1 MKQHDQIKLD
11 MISNINETIIDEVTD
26 RKITLSPKLNRPAS
40 RNSKQW
46 IAIGSIAASLALFF
60 GIFFVLIVPMMGTK
74 VPVYQGMT
82 IRTESAASVST
93 DREHTGISLLSANY
107 GRPAKLVPLGK
118 SNGTPNGVAN
128 GHHKEDD
135 DKLQNKIKD
144 LVTIEVIADDEVRY
158 YVKPGETFI
167 IEIHIDNPKDYEI
180 QSFTLNGKKYANY
193 MFKEGSTMELLLLE
207 VTAPSEPGY
216 VEYTIDAIKYID
228 GTEIKDVDMSNG
240 DKSVKAGIAYPE
252 APSAAVTSQ
261 SISTTSAELSIRI
274 SDMYSLIGNHELI
287 VYLSDGEKIVDSKP
301 LAVGDNTVVFN
312 NLLMSTTYE
321 YGVATT
327 FDLVDGRDLHME
339 WLLTNTFT
347 TAGAFGISNAEAT
360 QDSISFEVNR
370 IGEVGTITAVSI
382 YDAATDELVEMG
394 NSTDIRAFS
403 GLLSNH
409 TYDLYIDFVYTVNGE
424 EINDWVAVK
433 GITTAAKTAPTLAF
447 SATSADQTSVSY
459 AIETE
464 DPDGILHVTKVEL
477 IKDGESMK
485 DNGVTVDGKFDGILS
500 NNIYTVKVTY
510 SYDLNDGQ
518 GEHTESV
525 SAEIT
530 TEAKTAPV
538 LTFGQ
543 NSADQTSLTYS
554 VDVADP
560 DGLLNV
566 TNVELL
572 KGDEIVQE
580 NSSAL
585 EGKFESLLSNN
596 TYTVKVVYSY
606 DLNDGK
612 GVHTK
617 FVTSEISTKTK
628 KAPTVKISQVGATDT
643 AVSGTYAVTDKDMV
657 CTVVSVELYK
667 GETLVQ
673 STDKTEFIFSDLNAY
688 TDYEIRV
695 TYTYDL
701 NDGAGAQTK
710 TKTYAVK
717 TSPAL
722 IVDSFK
728 VLNTAAV
735 EEGES
740 IRLQINLQNPSRLIP
755 TSIVINGETYS
766 CSTASAATVAFV
778 DIVVKDQFEGGDT
791 ELTIESIQTAEMDKS
806 RTYTTPIRENN
817 AAQVFIKSRLE
828 IMGVEVAVKDDN
840 NYVQRDYVFPEDE
853 VYAIVTLLNKTGYTV
868 ESINGATEAAG
879 DLVKIDQEHYAVKFS
894 PSVQYGASITYRIRE
909 VVYNNGDGSQSVSG
923 NVFTDSSMLYLQ
935 GTKEIRTAEDLLHM
949 NEGYYYV
956 LQNDIDLSGRNWTGG
971 AFAGAF
977 EGNGYAIENMTYIGR
992 VEVSGNGMSGIGL
1005 FRNGSG
1011 SIQNLTLKAVNLVI
1025 DFGPYQEV
1033 ATIKGFVGGFIGA
1046 SGDVSFKNCSIDKDS
1061 IISASNALVGG
1072 FVGGNVSVTME
1083 NCTNNAT
1090 VSGDFLTS
1098 GFVGSMGCDETK
1110 FINCI
1115 NNGDIIGKGENYKT
1129 VGFVFQADKAEFVNC
1144 INAGGVPLSCGFSGQ
1159 DATYTGCINVVTTSE
1174 PPFGYSDQTTNSYN
1188 LGDNVTVAEL
1198 NSKSFYTETL
1208 GWDEE
1213 IWNLDDLDIENDKFP
1228 TLK

>member
-1 MKQHDQIKLD
+1 MKQNDQIKLD
-11 MISNINETIIDEVTD
+11 MISNIHEEIIDEVTD
-26 RKITLSPKLNRPAS
+26 RKIALTHKIYCTRS
-40 RNSKQW
+40 RTFKRRL
-46 IAIGSIAASLALFF
+46 AIGSIAASLALFF

-93 DREHTGISLLSANY
+93 DREHADLSLLSASY
-107 GRPAKLVPLGK
+107 GKPAKLVPLGK

-135 DKLQNKIKD
+135 DQLQNKIDD
-144 LVTIEVIADDEVRY
+144 LVTIDVMADDEVRY

-167 IEIHIDNPKDYEI
+167 IEIHIANPDNFEI
-180 QSFTLNGKKYANY
+180 QSFTLNGQKYANY
-193 MFKEGSTMELLLLE
+193 MFKEGSTMERLLLE
-207 VTAPSEPGY
+207 VTAPATPGY

-228 GTEIKDVDMSNG
+228 GTEIKDVDMSSG

-252 APSAAVTSQ
+252 APSAAVTAQ
-261 SISTTSAELSIRI
+261 SISTTSTELTVSI
-274 SDMYSLIGNHELI
+274 SDPYALIGGNELAI
-287 VYLSDGEKIVDSKP
+287 YLSDGEKIVDTKP
-301 LAVGDNTVVFN
+301 LAVGENTVVFN
-312 NLLMSTTYE
+312 NLFISTTYE
-321 YGVATT
+321 YGIVTA
-327 FDLVDGRDLHME
+327 FDLVDGRNLHEE
-339 WLLTNTFT
+339 WLLTGVFAT
-347 TAGAFGISNAEAT
+347 GEAFGIEGIKPAK
-360 QDSISFEVNR
+360 DSVSFELEDL
-370 IGEVGTITAVSI
+370 GAGGTVTSVSL
-382 YDAATDELVEMG
+382 YDDETDELVKMG
-394 NSTDIRAFS
+394 DAETRAFT
-403 GLLSNH
+403 GLLSAH
-409 TYDLYIDFVYTVNGE
+409 KYRLYVDFTYTIDGETVE
-424 EINDWVAVK
+424 DWVMVSIETVPK
-433 GITTAAKTAPTLAF
+433 KVPKITITD
-447 SATSADQTSVSY
+447 TSADQTSISY
-459 AIETE
+459 TIKAT
-464 DPDGILHVTKVEL
+464 DPDAILSVTKVEL
-477 IKDGESMK
+477 LKDGESIQ
-485 DNGVTVDGKFDGILS
+485 DNGMVLDGKFENLLS
-500 NNIYTVKVTY
+500 NTAYTVKVTY
-510 SYDLNDGQ
+510 TYDMNDGR
-518 GEHTESV
+518 GVLTGTYDSM
-525 SAEIT
+525 AIT
-530 TEAKTAPV
+530 TAQKEKPTI
-538 LTFGQ
+538 GI
-543 NSADQTSLTYS
+543 S
-554 VDVADP
+554 
-560 DGLLNV
+560 NV
-566 TNVELL
+566 
-572 KGDEIVQE
+572 
-580 NSSAL
+580 S
-585 EGKFESLLSNN
+585 
-596 TYTVKVVYSY
+596 
-606 DLNDGK
+606 
-612 GVHTK
+612 
-617 FVTSEISTKTK
+617 
-628 KAPTVKISQVGATDT
+628 ATDT
-643 AVSGTYAVTDKDMV
+643 TVSGTYTGTDRDLV
-657 CTVVSVELYK
+657 CTGVLIELYK
-667 GETLVQ
+667 GDTLIQ
-673 STDKTEFIFSDLNAY
+673 STDKQEFVFSNLKPY
-688 TDYEIRV
+688 SDYEIRM
-695 TYTYDL
+695 TGTYDL

-755 TSIVINGETYS
+755 KSIVINGETYS
-766 CSTASAATVAFV
+766 CSTASVATVAFV

-791 ELTIESIQTAEMDKS
+791 KLTLQAIQTAEMDGS

-894 PSVQYGASITYRIRE
+894 PSVQYGESITYRISE

-992 VEVSGNGMSGIGL
+992 VEVSGYVSGIGL
-1005 FRNGSG
+1005 FSGGSG

-1025 DFGPYQEV
+1025 DFGPYQDL
-1033 ATIKGFVGGFIGA
+1033 ATIKSLVGGFIGN
-1046 SGDVSFKNCSIDKDS
+1046 SGDVSFKNCTIDKDS
-1061 IISASNALVGG
+1061 IISASNAIVGG

-1090 VSGDFLTS
+1090 VSGDFFVG
-1098 GFVGSMGCDETK
+1098 GFVGSMFCDETK

-1129 VGFVFQADKAEFVNC
+1129 IGFVFGANKAEFVNC
-1144 INAGGVPLSCGFSGQ
+1144 INAGGVPLSCGFSGR

-1213 IWNLDDLDIENDKFP
+1213 IWNLDDLDIENGKYP
-1228 TLK
+1228 TLKQNP